1 LRVTSVVD
9 DDGIATVAV
18 EGDVDVVSAVELHD
32 KLVALLS
39 DGARSLV
46 IDFSEVAFIDSMGLS
61 TLIGVHGTAVE
72 KLGTVTIRHPSPAVI
87 RLLTLTGLDEVFH
100 FEH

>member
-1 LRVTSVVD
+1 MRVTSVVD

-32 KLVALLS
+32 KLVVLLS
-39 DGARSLV
+39 NGARSLV
-46 IDFSEVAFIDSMGLS
+46 IDFSKVAFIDSMGLS
-61 TLIGVHGTAVE
+61 TLIGVRGTAVE

-87 RLLTLTGLDEVFH
+87 RLLALTGLDEVFH